1 MAVTLPAAIY
11 HERMEFEAACD
22 RGEAD
27 AVSAYLS
34 AGLYK
39 AARKGRHSVVAE
51 LLSHAAM
58 DVNVAQV
65 RTAFLSHRDPPQ
77 CSTEVPLRLVLRV
90 FPQ

>member
-1 MAVTLPAAIY
+1 MAATLSAAIY

-22 RGEAD
+22 RGEAE
-27 AVSAYLS
+27 AVR
-34 AGLYK
+34 LYK
-39 AARKGRHSVVAE
+39 AARKGRNSVVAE